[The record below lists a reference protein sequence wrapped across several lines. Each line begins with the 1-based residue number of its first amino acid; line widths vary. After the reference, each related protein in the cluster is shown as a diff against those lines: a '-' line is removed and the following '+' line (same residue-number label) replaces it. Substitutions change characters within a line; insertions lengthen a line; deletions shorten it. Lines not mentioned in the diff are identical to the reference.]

1 MSDDSSALDEAI
13 QSYYD
18 RPAEEDRLLIGPPQI
33 EAERTRGLIQRF
45 APSPPA
51 VVLDVG
57 GASGAYALWLAS
69 LGYEVHLLDPIPR
82 LVQLAE
88 EGSESATHPLA
99 STQVGDARKLPFED
113 SSVDCVLM
121 LGPLYH
127 LTTSED
133 RALALSEARRVL
145 RSGGFLLAACITR
158 WASLLNGLMYD
169 RLADPRFVP
178 MIEEDLRSG
187 QHRNP
192 TEHAGYFTT
201 SYFHTPSG
209 FEEELRASTLRIE
222 GVFGL
227 EGPAH
232 LLSDFD
238 ERWADERQRA
248 DLLRVAAEIEAEPAF
263 WGLSPHLL
271 GVCRKE

>member
-158 WASLLNGLMYD
+158 WASLLNPSL
-169 RLADPRFVP
+169 
-178 MIEEDLRSG
+178 
-187 QHRNP
+187 P
-192 TEHAGYFTT
+192 TYVRHGA
-201 SYFHTPSG
+201 
-209 FEEELRASTLRIE
+209 
-222 GVFGL
+222 
-227 EGPAH
+227 
-232 LLSDFD
+232 
-238 ERWADERQRA
+238 
-248 DLLRVAAEIEAEPAF
+248 
-263 WGLSPHLL
+263 
-271 GVCRKE
+271 RKELE